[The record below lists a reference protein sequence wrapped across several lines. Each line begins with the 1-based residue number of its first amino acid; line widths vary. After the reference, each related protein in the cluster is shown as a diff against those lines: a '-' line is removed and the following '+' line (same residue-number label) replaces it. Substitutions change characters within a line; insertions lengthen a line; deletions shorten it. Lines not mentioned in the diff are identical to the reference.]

1 MPRGVRRETI
11 AGDYVP
17 PLSPLEIGEQE
28 SIDPVEQIRADKLE
42 HERFMQEPVT
52 IYLSEA
58 SDDNATPA
66 VEVSVNGRRVIL
78 PRGQNVTVK
87 RMYVERLARAKRTA
101 ISQNLDP
108 SLREEVNRVQR
119 REILDYPFS
128 VIHDSDRGR
137 EWLKNIMAQRQ

>member
-1 MPRGVRRETI
+1 MPRVRETV
-11 AGDYVP
+11 AGDHVP
-17 PLSPLEIGEQE
+17 PLSPVEIGMDV
-28 SIDPVEQIRADKLE
+28 SIDPVERVRADKLE

-52 IYLSEA
+52 IYISEA
-58 SDDNATPA
+58 ADDNATPA

-108 SLREEVNRVQR
+108 SLREEVNRVSR
-119 REILDYPFS
+119 RTILDYPFS
-128 VIHDSDRGR
+128 VTQDTDKGR
-137 EWLKNIMAQRQ
+137 EWLKRVMAEPQ